1 MKYEAAKRME
11 DFAKEILRQT
21 PAMQKKT
28 WEALEPILTADEI
41 HGLKCYV
48 GLFHMFTDQSY
59 YDAVK
64 DSVCSQI
71 LNEFNSVYQADN

>member
-1 MKYEAAKRME
+1 MGYEAAKRME

-21 PAMQKKT
+21 PAMQKKM
-28 WEALEPILTADEI
+28 WESLKPVLTADEI

-48 GLFHMFTDQSY
+48 GLFHMFTDQRF

-64 DSVCSQI
+64 KSVGEQI
-71 LNEFNSVYQADN
+71 YKEAHTA